1 MIRLFLLFAVLA
13 PAGAQQVYD
22 LLLKNG
28 NVIDPANRRAGR
40 MDVAVTGTRIAR
52 VAPGL
57 PAAHARVAID
67 ASDYYVTPGLVDI
80 HTHFYAGAELNLQ
93 PDHNLLPNGVTTA
106 VDAGGADG
114 KTFEDFK
121 RKVIDPAKTRV
132 LAFLNVAGDLADPGP
147 AVRVIRKYRET
158 IVGIKATADA
168 SDLAVKAAELSGT
181 VVMVDLQPESTG
193 EYRNLILKRL
203 RPGDIQTQIYSR
215 LAPVLDAGNN
225 VQPWMG
231 EARQRGV
238 LFDVGHGSSGFWFRI
253 AVPAIGQGFLP
264 DTISTGLDRESA
276 LLPRATMMDVLS
288 KFLSIGLTLE
298 QVVERSTAKPARAI
312 RRPDLGTLSEG
323 AIADIALLQLQKGSF
338 GYLDSGHGK
347 LLGDRK
353 LRCVLTI
360 RNGAIVWDSEGLSAP
375 DWMKA
380 GPYSNFK

>member
-1 MIRLFLLFAVLA
+1 
-13 PAGAQQVYD
+13 
-22 LLLKNG
+22 
-28 NVIDPANRRAGR
+28 
-40 MDVAVTGTRIAR
+40 
-52 VAPGL
+52 
-57 PAAHARVAID
+57 
-67 ASDYYVTPGLVDI
+67 
-80 HTHFYAGAELNLQ
+80 
-93 PDHNLLPNGVTTA
+93 
-106 VDAGGADG
+106 
-114 KTFEDFK
+114 
-121 RKVIDPAKTRV
+121 
-132 LAFLNVAGDLADPGP
+132 
-147 AVRVIRKYRET
+147 
-158 IVGIKATADA
+158 
-168 SDLAVKAAELSGT
+168 
-181 VVMVDLQPESTG
+181 MVDLQPESTG

>member
-1 MIRLFLLFAVLA
+1 MIRLFLLLAVLA

-28 NVIDPANRRAGR
+28 NVIDPANRRTGR
-40 MDVAVTGTRIAR
+40 LDVAVIGNRIAR
-52 VAPGL
+52 VAADL

-67 ASDYYVTPGLVDI
+67 ASDYYVTPGLIDI
-80 HTHFYAGAELNLQ
+80 HAHFYAGAEPILQ
-93 PDHNLLPNGVTTA
+93 PDHNSLPNGVTTA
-106 VDAGGADG
+106 VDAGGADS
-114 KTFEDFK
+114 KTFDDFK

-132 LAFLNVAGDLADPGP
+132 LAFLNVANDLADPGP
-147 AVRVIRKYRET
+147 AARMIQKYRDT
-158 IVGIKATADA
+158 IVGIKTTADA
-168 SDLAVKAAELSGT
+168 ADLAVKAAQLSGT
-181 VVMVDLQPESTG
+181 VVMVDLQPESTV
-193 EYRNLILKRL
+193 

-215 LAPVLDAGNN
+215 LVPLLYAGQN
-225 VQPWMG
+225 VPPWME
-231 EARQRGV
+231 EARKRGV

-253 AVPAIGQGFLP
+253 AAPAIRQGFLP
-264 DTISTGLDRESA
+264 DTISTGIDRESA

-288 KFLSIGLTLE
+288 KFLNIGLTLE

-338 GYLDSGHGK
+338 GYLDSGHAK
-347 LLGDRK
+347 LMGDRK

-375 DWMKA
+375 DWVKA